1 LNALVTGGA
10 GFIGSHLT
18 ERLVAEGGAGVCV
31 RVVDNLRTGKR
42 GNLRPVLRRIEF
54 LEGDLLEAEVRER
67 AVRDVEVVFH
77 LAALPSVPKSVRDPV
92 ESHYQGAHATL
103 LLLDACRRRKVRRVI
118 FASSS
123 SVYGDDPELPKREE
137 MLPQPMSPYAASKL
151 AGESYLSAFARCY
164 GLEAISLRYF
174 NIFGPRQD
182 PGSPYSGVIALYCLA
197 FLRGRPFTL
206 CGDGRQ
212 SRDFTYVANA
222 VEANWLAAR
231 APGTFRGEAFNV
243 ACGRRQTLNRMIRT
257 LNQLTGLNRAPLRAP
272 PRPGDVRHSQA
283 DLTRIGERLGYR
295 PVVDFRRGLQLTL
308 EWYGARQAR

>member
-18 ERLVAEGGAGVCV
+18 ERLVSEGGAGVCV

-42 GNLRPVLRRIEF
+42 ENLKSVLGRIEF
-54 LEGDLLEAEVRER
+54 VEGDLLEAEVRER

-77 LAALPSVPKSVRDPV
+77 LADLPSVPNSVRRPV
-92 ESHYQGAHATL
+92 ESHYQGVHTTL
-103 LLLDACRRRKVRRVI
+103 LLLDACRRRRMRRVI

-137 MLPQPMSPYAASKL
+137 MLPQPLSPYAASKL
-151 AGESYLSAFARCY
+151 ASEAYLSAFAHCY
-164 GLEAISLRYF
+164 DMETISLRYF

-182 PGSPYSGVIALYCLA
+182 PNSPYSGVIALYCLA
-197 FLRGRPFTL
+197 FLSGRPFTL

-212 SRDFTYVANA
+212 SRDFTYVANVA
-222 VEANWLAAR
+222 EANWLAAR
-231 APGTFRGEAFNV
+231 ARGPFRGEAFNV
-243 ACGRRQTLNRMIRT
+243 ACGRRQTLNRMIRA
-257 LNQLTGLNRAPLRAP
+257 LNQLTGQNRAPRRAP

-283 DLTRIGERLGYR
+283 DLTRIAERLGYR

-308 EWYGARQAR
+308 EWYRARRGR